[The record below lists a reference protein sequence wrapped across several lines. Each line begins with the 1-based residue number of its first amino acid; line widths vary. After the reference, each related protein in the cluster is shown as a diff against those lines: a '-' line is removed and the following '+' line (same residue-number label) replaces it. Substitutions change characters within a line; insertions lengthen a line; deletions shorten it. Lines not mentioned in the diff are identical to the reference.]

1 MINSI
6 KEILKYK
13 ELLQNLTMKELKLK
27 YRNSAL
33 GFFWSFLNPIMLL
46 IVYTFAFK
54 YIMHQTTPNYTVTL
68 LAALLPWQFFQGAVQ
83 GSTTSIISNSNLI
96 KKIYFPRQIMPLSII
111 FSNFVSFLIT
121 LVILFG
127 AMIVSQVPFSF
138 TILLLPI
145 ILLLLLVFSVGLSL
159 ILSSLNV
166 LYRDVSHFVE
176 VLFMLWFYLTP
187 IVYVLDRIP
196 ILYKNILLI
205 NPMTMIV
212 ECIRSVLLEGK
223 MPNPFYIVVILVWDI
238 VLLYVGD
245 RIFRKIENDFAEEV

>member
-1 MINSI
+1 
-6 KEILKYK
+6 
-13 ELLQNLTMKELKLK
+13 
-27 YRNSAL
+27 
-33 GFFWSFLNPIMLL
+33 
-46 IVYTFAFK
+46 
-54 YIMHQTTPNYTVTL
+54 
-68 LAALLPWQFFQGAVQ
+68 
-83 GSTTSIISNSNLI
+83 
-96 KKIYFPRQIMPLSII
+96 MPLSII